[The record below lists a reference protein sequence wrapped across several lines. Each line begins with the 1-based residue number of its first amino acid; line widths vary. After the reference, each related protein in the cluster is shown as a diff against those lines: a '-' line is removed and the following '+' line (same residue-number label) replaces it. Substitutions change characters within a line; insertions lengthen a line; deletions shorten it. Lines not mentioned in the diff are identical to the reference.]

1 MKYAWNI
8 QGHRERLRAL
18 VLLGGALLVVSS
30 IATLVVASTASAST
44 DCEDMFN
51 CFSLAHQ
58 FNASQPFESSAQFSL
73 TTDIS
78 DYNLQSG
85 ERANCAGTNGDI
97 FWGNNSAWYRF
108 DAGVAGTL
116 TVSATTTANGGS
128 GFPIML
134 IQYEATHEDPIDYT
148 SNPDL
153 PSGQCS
159 ATGTTV
165 HFDAPPQ
172 VPVHTNGP
180 TFVQL
185 LAYCG
190 ETSDGSNPCPTP
202 LTTAGPVTLHFTFT
216 PTDTDGDGVPDT
228 LDQCPNVFAQTA
240 TGCPPPPPPTDTDG
254 DGVPDVS
261 DHCPTIAGPSKY
273 NGCPDTD
280 GDGIPDNLDACPN
293 AAGPPDT
300 AGCPDADGDG
310 IPDRT
315 DKCKTVFAVVGYS
328 TIGDGRLGCPEPLA
342 TQFSYGYKAGST
354 SLTLTKFGVLGAP
367 RGSRITVLCSGRGCP
382 KRSLTASLTKKAGDV
397 SVMGRLRSTG
407 LRHGTTVEVPVGD
420 RLTIDVSLRGTLGR
434 TLTIVPRSNDQLPRI
449 TQACLSGKKVVRCPV

>member
-8 QGHRERLRAL
+8 QGRRERLRAL

-30 IATLVVASTASAST
+30 IATLVVASTASASS

-51 CFSLAHQ
+51 CYNLSVA
-58 FNASQPFESSAQFSL
+58 FNGSQPFKSSTQFDL
-73 TTDIS
+73 TTNIS
-78 DYNLQSG
+78 TYTLESG
-85 ERANCAGTNGDI
+85 ERSNCQANDGGLA
-97 FWGNNSAWYRF
+97 WGNNSAWYRF

-116 TVSATTTANGGS
+116 TVSATTTANGGA

-134 IQYEATHEDPIDYT
+134 VQFPATHEDPI
-148 SNPDL
+148 SL
-153 PSGQCS
+153 ASLQSGQCS
-159 ATGTTV
+159 ASAPTV
-165 HFDAPPQ
+165 SFDSPPQ
-172 VPVHTNGP
+172 MPVYTNGP

-185 LAYCG
+185 MAGCG
-190 ETSDGSNPCPTP
+190 ETYDGSNPCPTP
-202 LTTAGPVTLHFTFT
+202 KAGGPVTLHFAFT

-228 LDQCPNVFAQTA
+228 LDQCPNVPAATT
-240 TGCPPPPPPTDTDG
+240 TGCPAPPPPTDTDG

-310 IPDRT
+310 IPNKT

-434 TLTIVPRSNDQLPRI
+434 TLTIVPRGNDQLPRI